1 MSFITCNY
9 SGGLGNQLFQAGHA
23 YAVAKR
29 CNKPFFATE
38 EFVWD
43 CGAKHPSAYYS
54 TLLKKVPR
62 HNRLNRQTIVL
73 QERGWTAY
81 NILPEVNHVLQQYPD
96 SNLVLKGNYQSD
108 QCFYGFDAEIKEL
121 FTPDEGIHK
130 WLQANTD
137 LAATYPELF
146 LEEGSETRCFL
157 GVRRTDYVTKAD
169 FHNPCG
175 TTYFTKAMETM
186 GSKTYYIASDDIEW
200 CKQKFVGNQYVFM
213 EIEDDITQFYAG
225 CLFKNYIIANSTYH
239 WWMSFLSVFQEP
251 RIIAPDKWIFGSNAR
266 WNQYSTIY
274 RKGMEIIERPV
285 EV

>member
-1 MSFITCNY
+1 M
-9 SGGLGNQLFQAGHA
+9 
-23 YAVAKR
+23 
-29 CNKPFFATE
+29 E

-62 HNRLNRQTIVL
+62 HNRLDHQTIVL

-81 NILPEVNHVLQQYPD
+81 NILPEVNHVLQQSPD

-108 QCFYGFDAEIKEL
+108 QCFYGLDAEIKDL
-121 FTPDEGIHK
+121 FTPDEGIK
-130 WLQANTD
+130 GWLQTNTD
-137 LAATYPELF
+137 LATTYPELF
-146 LEEGSETRCFL
+146 LEEGSEDRCFL

-175 TTYFTKAMETM
+175 TTYFTKAMEKMGTM
-186 GSKTYYIASDDIEW
+186 KYYIASDDIEW
-200 CKQKFVGNQYVFM
+200 CKQKFVGDQYIFM
-213 EIEDDITQFYAG
+213 EIKDDITQFYAG

-239 WWMSFLSVFQEP
+239 WWMSFLSVYTEP
-251 RIIAPDKWIFGSNAR
+251 RIIAPDKWIFGSNAK
-266 WNQYSTIY
+266 WHQYSTIY